1 MIASA
6 LRFDRA
12 SSCFLFDGA
21 SIGPGAMAEQVG
33 RSLSVPVRPMPGDP
47 AWSFVRTDGRPI
59 GAFVVF
65 REGVAHSG
73 YFWVSVPGG
82 GWEDHD
88 RAERQRRN
96 RHEHL
101 MNALFGSPHFE
112 DDAIRV
118 ELIRDPRSGLEQI
131 DFRIL
136 PGWV

>member
-21 SIGPGAMAEQVG
+21 CIGPGAMAEQVG

-47 AWSFVRTDGRPI
+47 AWSFVRTDGRAI
-59 GAFVVF
+59 DAFVAF
-65 REGVAHSG
+65 FEGVAHSG
-73 YFWVSVPGG
+73 CFWVSVPGD

-101 MNALFGSPHFE
+101 MNALFGSARFE

-118 ELIRDPRSGLEQI
+118 ELIRDPRSGLERI

-136 PGWV
+136 ADTI

>member
-21 SIGPGAMAEQVG
+21 SIGPGATAEQVG

-59 GAFVVF
+59 DAFVAF
-65 REGVAHSG
+65 REGMAHSG
-73 YFWVSVPGG
+73 YLWVSVPGD

-88 RAERQRRN
+88 RAERQRRI
-96 RHEHL
+96 RHERL
-101 MNALFGSPHFE
+101 MNALFGSLRFE
-112 DDAIRV
+112 DDAICV